1 MKRQISLLLLL
12 LWKCNTILGQEK
24 LIWPFYT
31 NAEST
36 IDIYND
42 LVFSARDNNEE
53 NNDLFLEAKFN
64 FYTYF
69 TNSIYLYN
77 SFNIE
82 AVKDPE
88 YGKSNYFG
96 NIGLFWNN
104 LNLNYENDHILI
116 GVGRGSPN
124 FSIGWAVG
132 PGIWGSDDSF
142 ENLKTGGKW
151 GIIVAPNFS
160 LGSFGSMSINVGLF
174 TADNS
179 TLSDSYITRRGIF
192 YREYGGP
199 SNTGKLDSY
208 SISISGSSIPKA
220 PNLYYHFGYMN
231 QKVVGLNPDL
241 SNPISKDSLDNEQ
254 RFVAAA
260 FYTFEISEETN
271 LIPFIEYGHIVN
283 SLGII
288 DNEKTVFTSSLE
300 YNINNWSH
308 SISYSNV
315 NSSLFD
321 SYYNIS
327 YSAGYTF
334 DSGMEV
340 SAGYKYSN
348 NSSHDYTNMLGAS
361 FSYAMSGR
369 NSILLGS
376 DFAALN
382 HKKQLIY
389 IRRFM
394 KTHKSFR
401 DYFTDEDKE
410 EAIISKLIE
419 YLKNH
424 PNALNRPVQISLT
437 NILVN

>member
-1 MKRQISLLLLL
+1 M
-12 LWKCNTILGQEK
+12 
-24 LIWPFYT
+24 
-31 NAEST
+31 
-36 IDIYND
+36 YND
-42 LVFSARDNNEE
+42 LTFSAADSNEE
-53 NNDLFLEAKFN
+53 VNDLFLEAKFN

-77 SFNIE
+77 SFNLE

-88 YGKSNYFG
+88 YGESNYFG
-96 NIGLFWNN
+96 NIGLFWSN
-104 LNLNYENDHILI
+104 LNLNFENDHILI
-116 GVGRGSPN
+116 GIGRGSPN
-124 FSIGWAVG
+124 FSIGYAVG

-151 GIIVAPNFS
+151 GIVVAPNFS
-160 LGSFGSMSINVGLF
+160 LGSFGSLSINAALF

-179 TLSDSYITRRGIF
+179 TLSDSYITRRGPF

-208 SISISGSSIPKA
+208 SISIDGLSIPKI

-231 QKVVGLNPDL
+231 QKVVELNPDL

-271 LIPFIEYGHIVN
+271 LIPFIEYGHIAN

-288 DNEKTVFTSSLE
+288 DNDKIVFTSSME

-315 NSSLFD
+315 NSSFFD

-348 NSSHDYTNMLGAS
+348 NSSHDYTNMIGAS

-389 IRRFM
+389 IRRFL

-401 DYFTDEDKE
+401 DYFTDDNKE
-410 EAIISKLIE
+410 EVIITRLLD
-419 YLKNH
+419 YLKEH
-424 PNALNRPVQISLT
+424 PNTLTRPVQISLT
-437 NILVN
+437 NILLN